1 MEDSAKYFSGVL
13 SAMSCMVGLEVPC
26 VNVMSKMD
34 LVKKGTTGAKRRKDV
49 DRLVLRQG
57 RINRGLLVSFS
68 SYYVFDRFLDPDP
81 ELLRESANQITNP
94 KFHAL
99 NSALV
104 QLVSHTR

>member
-49 DRLVLRQG
+49 DR
-57 RINRGLLVSFS
+57 
-68 SYYVFDRFLDPDP
+68 
-81 ELLRESANQITNP
+81 
-94 KFHAL
+94 
-99 NSALV
+99 
-104 QLVSHTR
+104 